1 MIIDAHTHVWPDAI
15 AERALTA
22 NRLPGLQ
29 AVGNGKA
36 SSLAA
41 EMEAKGV
48 DHSLALGVAGA
59 AKNVDRTNEFIAS
72 LNGETFT
79 PFGTV
84 HVDLPVEENLAS
96 LRRHGLR
103 GVKVHPL
110 FQNYG
115 LMHER
120 LWELFEAFGDEIG
133 VIVHVGAGGSGAVNE
148 LSTPRMLR
156 EIVRAFPQL
165 RLVACHFGGYH
176 MLAEAEQELRGLDVV
191 LETSWPPALSEV
203 DPATVRRLIT
213 RHGVE
218 RIVFGSDWP
227 MTDPAKEIAAIRA
240 LNLGDDAESAVLGGN
255 LARVLRLDV

>member
-1 MIIDAHTHVWPDAI
+1 MIIDAHTHIWPDAL

-29 AVGNGKA
+29 PIGDGKA
-36 SSLAA
+36 GSLKADMA
-41 EMEAKGV
+41 AKGIR
-48 DHSLALGVAGA
+48 HSVALGVAGA
-59 AKNVDRTNEFIAS
+59 AKHVHSTNEFITS
-72 LNGETFT
+72 LDRETFT

-84 HVDLPVEENLAS
+84 HVGLSVEENLAS
-96 LRRHGLR
+96 LRRNNLR

-110 FQNYG
+110 FQSYG

-133 VIVHVGAGGSGAVNE
+133 VIVHVGAGGTGAVNE
-148 LSTPRMLR
+148 LSTPKMLHQ
-156 EIVRAFPQL
+156 IVRTFPKL

-176 MLAEAEQELRGLDVV
+176 MLAEAEQELRGLNVV

-213 RHGVE
+213 RHGAE

-227 MTDPAKEIAAIRA
+227 MTDPAREIAAIRA
-240 LNLGDDAESAVLGGN
+240 LNLGDDAEAAVLGGN
-255 LARVLRLDV
+255 LARVLQLGI